1 MRWAMNML
9 FLILG
14 LAVRGQEVAD
24 TTGVWT
30 SSSWTQADYGQE
42 GRIYNRIHHFFENN
56 PALAG
61 FDRRLNVRYGFTAEK
76 LSLGYHASDGTF
88 RHAFHEHR
96 VAVDGPFGIRSDRW
110 GMGLAYVRRREGRH
124 LRQQVEFAHSGRID
138 MGRHHLIFGAGAQL
152 NLSELDQGDLLFGD
166 MIDPRY
172 GAVYQ
177 TAQWPLS
184 GRSTILGLSVGM
196 RYYWRRFRFDYNYR
210 QEPRVFA
217 YAGVSP
223 VRYFHRFATAYH
235 FRIDEDITLSPE
247 VLVSDNVSRTWL
259 ASAFVTVTYRDVAY
273 CQLGLA
279 DHNRMTFALGGQ
291 IKEWVT
297 LQAGSSFYTDPVMVE
312 IAGVATVEARLWF
325 HWDYFKKKKG

>member
-1 MRWAMNML
+1 MQKAL
-9 FLILG
+9 CILLLALASG
-14 LAVRGQEVAD
+14 LSVAQD
-24 TTGVWT
+24 STGVWT
-30 SSSWTQADYGQE
+30 SSSWTKMGYGQE

-110 GMGLAYVRRREGRH
+110 GMGLGYVRRQEGRH
-124 LRQQVEFAHSGRID
+124 ILQQVHFAHSGRID
-138 MGRHHLIFGAGAQL
+138 FRNHHLILGGGVQWSMGAFDWD
-152 NLSELDQGDLLFGD
+152 NLLFGD

-172 GAVYQ
+172 GAIYQ
-177 TAQWPLS
+177 TQHVRPSHTLN
-184 GRSTILGLSVGM
+184 RIGLLFGM
-196 RYYWRRFRFDYNYR
+196 RYYWKRLRFDYSFRYGNDD
-210 QEPRVFA
+210 PFA
-217 YAGVSP
+217 FAGMSIP
-223 VRYFHRFATAYH
+223 LYLHRFVTAYH
-235 FRIDEDITLSPE
+235 FKVDDDITLSPE
-247 VLVSDNVSRTWL
+247 VMVHNNELKRWL
-259 ASAFVTVTYRDVAY
+259 ASAAVAVTYRDAAY
-273 CQLGLA
+273 FQLGLA

-291 IKEWVT
+291 IRDWVT
-297 LQAGSSFYTDPVMVE
+297 LQAGSSFFTDPVMVE

>member
-1 MRWAMNML
+1 MQKAL
-9 FLILG
+9 CILLLALVSG
-14 LAVRGQEVAD
+14 LSVAQD
-24 TTGVWT
+24 STGAWT
-30 SSSWTQADYGQE
+30 SSSWTKMGYGQE

-110 GMGLAYVRRREGRH
+110 GTGLAYVRRREGRH

-138 MGRHHLIFGAGAQL
+138 MRRHHLIFGAGVQL
-152 NLSELDQGDLLFGD
+152 NLSELDQRDMLFGD

-172 GAVYQ
+172 GPIYQ
-177 TAQWPLS
+177 TAEFLS
-184 GRSTILGLSVGM
+184 SGKSTILGLSVGM
-196 RYYWRRFRFDYNYR
+196 RYYWRRFRFDYSFR
-210 QEPRVFA
+210 QEPRTFA
-217 YAGVSP
+217 YRGVSP
-223 VRYFHRFATAYH
+223 VRLFHHFATAYH
-235 FRIDEDITLSPE
+235 FRVDEDITLSPE
-247 VLVSDNVSRTWL
+247 VLVSDNVARTWL
-259 ASAFVTVTYRDVAY
+259 VSAFVTVAYRDVAY

-279 DHNRMTFALGGQ
+279 DHNRMTFALGGE

-297 LQAGSSFYTDPVMVE
+297 LQAGSSFYADPVMVE